1 MPEKKRQEFWQAL
14 HDVGIY
20 DDPNEA
26 FSLSESSDAD
36 EYMGKQG
43 NTDSTFAS
51 HGEVVVKKLGEH
63 WPEFVE
69 AWRKDFVTFM
79 QPKFLPEDWSPDKDW
94 RAVSEVEL
102 EAERRVMYAEHL
114 RHLGKEVPIND
125 KPIRPARR

>member
-1 MPEKKRQEFWQAL
+1 MEMIVFVHFYERDMF
-14 HDVGIY
+14 VI
-20 DDPNEA
+20 
-26 FSLSESSDAD
+26 
-36 EYMGKQG
+36 
-43 NTDSTFAS
+43 T
-51 HGEVVVKKLGEH
+51 VVQ
-63 WPEFVE
+63 VE